1 MNNMKIIKV
10 NLKDR
15 SYPIIIGADLAQSGE
30 LLKKILKIRVQAR
43 RVLIVTNKLV
53 AGLYLASVE
62 NSLKKSGF
70 LVSSAIILDGESYK
84 TLKTVKKLYASAVE
98 NGLDRTSLVVAL
110 GGGVVGDI
118 TGFFAA
124 TYMRGIEIVQI
135 PTTLLAMVD
144 SSIGG
149 KTGVDLKEGKNLV
162 GAFHQPKAVLIDTKV
177 LTTLPLR
184 QLRNGMAEVIK
195 YSLLENGNLFDFLQ
209 KNVDL
214 ECVFKD
220 RVLEKIIFE
229 CASIKARI
237 VSADEYEKTGLR
249 QKLNLGHTFAH
260 TIETVCGYKGLLHGE
275 AVAFGIILACHLS
288 MLLGTFKNNDF
299 KAVRSLI
306 LGFGLPV
313 EISKKVEADDYIT
326 VMGRDKKSVLGAIKF
341 VLPQKIGN
349 VLTGVEVNKNKI
361 KEVLK

>member
-1 MNNMKIIKV
+1 MKTIKV

-15 SYPIIIGADLAQSGE
+15 SYPIIIGADLAQAGE
-30 LLKKILKIRVQAR
+30 LLKKIVKAHK
-43 RVLIVTNKLV
+43 VLIVTNKLV
-53 AGLYLASVE
+53 SGLYLASVE

-70 LVSSAIILDGESYK
+70 LVSSAIISDGESYK
-84 TLKTVKKLYASAVE
+84 TLETVKKLYTCAVK
-98 NGLDRTSLVVAL
+98 NGLDRTSLVIAL

-118 TGFFAA
+118 AGFLAA

-162 GAFHQPKAVLIDTKV
+162 GSFHQPKAVFIDTKV
-177 LTTLPLR
+177 LTTLPLS

-195 YSLLENGNLFDFLQ
+195 YSLLENGDLFDFLQ
-209 KNVDL
+209 KNVDP

-220 RVLEKIIFE
+220 CVLEKIIFE

-260 TIETVCGYKGLLHGE
+260 AIETVSGYKGLVHGE
-275 AVAFGIILACHLS
+275 AVAVGIILAYRLS
-288 MLLGTFKNNDF
+288 MLLGMFKGNDF

-306 LGFGLPV
+306 LGFGLP
-313 EISKKVEADDYIT
+313 IGMPKKVKADDCIKI
-326 VMGRDKKSVLGAIKF
+326 MARDKKSVLGAIKF

>member
-1 MNNMKIIKV
+1 MKMIKV
-10 NLKDR
+10 NLRDR
-15 SYPIIIGADLAQSGE
+15 SYTIIIGADLAQVGQ
-30 LLKKILKIRVQAR
+30 LIKKTLKAR
-43 RVLIVTNKLV
+43 KVLIVTNNLV
-53 AGLYLASVE
+53 AGLYLKKVE
-62 NSLKKSGF
+62 NSLKKNGF
-70 LVSSAIILDGESYK
+70 LVSSEIIPDGESYK
-84 TLKTVKKLYASAVE
+84 TLKTVEKLYISAVA
-98 NGLDRTSLVVAL
+98 NGLDRTSAVVAL

-118 TGFFAA
+118 AGFFAA

-162 GAFHQPKAVLIDTKV
+162 GSFHQPKCVIIDTKV
-177 LTTLPLR
+177 LSTLPLR

-195 YSLLENGNLFDFLQ
+195 YSLLEKGDLFNFLQ
-209 KNVDL
+209 KNVDP
-214 ECVFKD
+214 ECFFNGGV
-220 RVLEKIIFE
+220 VEKIIFE

-237 VSADEYEKTGLR
+237 VSSDEYEKTGLR

-260 TIETVCGYKGLLHGE
+260 AIETVSGYKGIMHGE
-275 AVAFGIILACHLS
+275 AVALGVILACRLS
-288 MLLGTFKNNDF
+288 LLLGKFSNTDF
-299 KAVRSLI
+299 KAVHSLV

-313 EISKKVEADDYIT
+313 EIPKKTKVEKYIA
-326 VMGRDKKSVLGAIKF
+326 VMARDKKSVLGAIKF

-349 VLTGVEVNKNKI
+349 VLTGVVVDKNKI